1 MRPDRRLLAAPGAAA
16 ATAAS
21 APQPV
26 GDGERPR
33 AGLLRLAAS
42 RDAGLLLALALVVLV
57 VTVQEPT
64 FLSAGN
70 LREMLSTVA
79 ILAVLAAGQ
88 TLVVLTRNID
98 LSVGAVLGLTAYLA
112 ADLAHRHPSTSIVVV
127 GLVACAAGA
136 GLGAVNGLLV
146 TVGRVPAIVA
156 TLGTLYMFRGLTST
170 IAGSE
175 QINAG
180 DLPDRYLSFS
190 VDTVAGIPN
199 VVVVAVVVLVIC
211 AYVLSQTRA
220 GRELYAVGS
229 SPESARLAGLRPG
242 RLVFGAYVAAGLL
255 AGLGGLL
262 WSSLYA
268 GADATTGT
276 GLELQVI
283 AAVVVGG
290 VGVFGGTGTVGG
302 AALGALFLGAVQN
315 GLLLLRVSSLW
326 LQAVYGIVILLAVG
340 LGAWIAYRA
349 RRAPGAPS

>member
-1 MRPDRRLLAAPGAAA
+1 MLAEPAATGAAA
-16 ATAAS
+16 GAAPSQPAGTGPRLRRLAS
-21 APQPV
+21 A
-26 GDGERPR
+26 
-33 AGLLRLAAS
+33 
-42 RDAGLLLALALVVLV
+42 RDAGLLVALAVVVLV
-57 VTVQEPT
+57 VTVQQPT

-70 LREMLSTVA
+70 LRDMLSAVA

-98 LSVGAVLGLTAYLA
+98 LSVGAVLGLTAYVA
-112 ADLAHRHPSTSIVVV
+112 ADLARQHPSTSIVVI
-127 GLVACAAGA
+127 GLVACGAGA
-136 GLGAVNGLLV
+136 ALGAVNGLLV
-146 TVGRVPAIVA
+146 CVGRVPAIVA

-170 IAGSE
+170 IAGSK

-180 DLPDRYLSFS
+180 DLPDHYLSFAVGS
-190 VDTVAGIPN
+190 VAGIPT
-199 VVVVAVVVLVIC
+199 VVIVALVVLAIGG
-211 AYVLSQTRA
+211 YVLSQTRT

-229 SPESARLAGLRPG
+229 NPDSARLAGLRPD
-242 RLVFGAYVAAGLL
+242 RRVFGAYVAAGAL

-268 GADATTGT
+268 GADATTGS

-290 VGVFGGTGTVGG
+290 VGVFGGTGSVAG

-326 LQAVYGIVILLAVG
+326 LQAVYGLVILLAVG
-340 LGAWIAYRA
+340 LSALIAYRA
-349 RRAPGAPS
+349 RRAASEVSS